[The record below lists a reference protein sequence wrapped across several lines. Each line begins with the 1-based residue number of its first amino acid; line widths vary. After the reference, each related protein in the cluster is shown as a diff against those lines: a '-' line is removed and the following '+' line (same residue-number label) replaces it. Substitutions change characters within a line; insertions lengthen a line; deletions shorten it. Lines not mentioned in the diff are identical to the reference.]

1 MANSLMTAEWYSEA
15 LGRPTRI
22 GVLLPPAV
30 VSGANPPEHR
40 YKTLYLIPGALSGSD
55 ALFTET
61 DLASSYDGIVPE
73 DVIILS
79 VTPAFSN
86 CVDYRKDYR
95 YAHQYY
101 TYITQ
106 EVVEMSRALFPL
118 SRRREDTAIYGFSA
132 GGWGAFLC
140 GLNNPQTYGY
150 VGAQSGM
157 LDAQWAVDNRPFM
170 TIKHQRQYGDALQIK
185 DTEFDL
191 YAITER
197 LDRQAAAGD
206 TMIPK
211 IYQSWGGEA
220 DYLNPPNVHMHEHL
234 SRLTHLDYTC
244 YPGNWIHSWGPHNEG
259 VNHFLAWF
267 LSGGQKGGEA

>member
-1 MANSLMTAEWYSEA
+1 
-15 LGRPTRI
+15 
-22 GVLLPPAV
+22 
-30 VSGANPPEHR
+30 
-40 YKTLYLIPGALSGSD
+40 
-55 ALFTET
+55 
-61 DLASSYDGIVPE
+61 
-73 DVIILS
+73 
-79 VTPAFSN
+79 
-86 CVDYRKDYR
+86 
-95 YAHQYY
+95 
-101 TYITQ
+101 
-106 EVVEMSRALFPL
+106 
-118 SRRREDTAIYGFSA
+118 
-132 GGWGAFLC
+132 
-140 GLNNPQTYGY
+140 
-150 VGAQSGM
+150 
-157 LDAQWAVDNRPFM
+157 M

-244 YPGNWIHSWGPHNEG
+244 CPGNWIHSWGPHNEG